1 MDDNELLIQ
10 GLLSVMN
17 EDGNAKPEEFTD
29 DLENLEAF
37 WRKTLQNTIGIC
49 SATQKILT

>member
-37 WRKTLQNTIGIC
+37 GEKLF
-49 SATQKILT
+49 KIQLGYAQRRRRF